1 MLTSLIRASLRFRG
15 IVIALAFAL
24 VGYGAFCL
32 LHADYDV
39 FPEFAPPQ
47 VTIQTEAPGLSP
59 EQVELL
65 VTQPIENT
73 INGVPGLKSLR
84 SQSPQGLSIIV
95 AVFTDNT
102 DVYRARQVIA
112 ERLATLAGELPQGV
126 RAPTMTPL
134 SSPTGLVAAIG
145 LTSKRQNLMAVRS
158 AADWIIR
165 PRLLAVPGVSQVTVF
180 GGDVKEFQIQFD
192 PKKLVQHNLG
202 IEDVLAAARQATAIR
217 GAGFVENQ
225 NQRIVLHTE
234 GQATDTRIIAGT
246 VVAHQNGQNVT
257 LGDLAIVTT
266 APAPAFGAASIM
278 GQTGVILMV
287 NSQLHANILQ
297 VTAATDKAM
306 QELAPILKQQGLE
319 LHSDIFRPATF
330 IRTALANIRFSLLIG
345 AALVVIVLFLFLFNF
360 RVAAISC
367 TAIPLSLLTAIIV
380 LERFGLSLNTLTLG
394 GLAIAIGE
402 VVDDA
407 VIDVENILRRLRENT
422 HAEHPLSELEVV
434 LNASVEVRSAVVYAT
449 FAVALV
455 FIPVLT
461 ISGVAGR
468 IFAPLGIAYITAILA
483 SLLVALTVTP
493 ALSLLFLRDVAHREK
508 IPPVVRWL
516 QRHYQTILI
525 RVERHPLAVIGS
537 AILFILTGVAFT
549 SYLRTTFLP
558 EFREGH
564 YIAHVAML
572 PGTSIEESLRTGREI
587 TTALT
592 RLPFVRLVAQRVGR
606 AEQAEDTWG
615 VHYSEFEIDLKPT
628 TGREAGKAEDEIRET
643 LEHIPGIDAS
653 VNAFL
658 EERIN
663 ETISGYTAPVV
674 VNLFGNDL
682 DDLDRES
689 EQVMRVLSKVHGASG
704 VQAQAPLGVPQL
716 AMNLRPYDLARWGEN
731 PVAALDA
738 VHTAFGG
745 DIVGQVYQGNQ
756 VYDVDVILDSQQ
768 RRSPEQIAALPLK
781 VENGNYVTLGEL
793 ANVYETSGRFSIL
806 HDGARRV
813 QTITAQVTGRDV
825 SSFVEEAQRDVSQQ
839 VKFSPGSYVDFTGT
853 AEAEVQS
860 RHELL
865 VYSILAALGIV
876 LLLFIVLMNWRSVL
890 LVLANIPFAWVGGV
904 LIVFCT
910 DRTLSLGALVGF
922 VTLFGITLRNS
933 IMMISHFERLVS
945 VEGMPW
951 NLETALR
958 GALERLAPILMTATV
973 TGLGL
978 LPLALG
984 SGNSGRE
991 IEGPMAI
998 VILGGLITST
1008 ILNLLILPTL
1018 ALRFGKFGIRA
1029 EARG

>member
-1 MLTSLIRASLRFRG
+1 MLTALIRASLRFRG

-24 VGYGAFCL
+24 VGYGIFSL

-39 FPEFAPPQ
+39 FPDFAPPQ

-59 EQVELL
+59 EQVEML

-73 INGVPGLKSLR
+73 INGVPSLKSLR
-84 SQSPQGLSIIV
+84 SQSPQGLSVIV
-95 AVFTDNT
+95 AVFSDNT

-112 ERLATLAGELPQGV
+112 ERLSTLSGELPQGV
-126 RAPTMTPL
+126 HAPAMTPL
-134 SSPTGLVAAIG
+134 SSPTGLVAVIG
-145 LTSKRQNLMAVRS
+145 LTSSQRDLMAVRS
-158 AADWIIR
+158 AADWIVR
-165 PRLLAVPGVSQVTVF
+165 PRLLAVPGVAQVSVF

-202 IEDVLAAARQATAIR
+202 IEDVLASARQATAIR
-217 GAGFVENQ
+217 GAGFVENE
-225 NQRIVLHTE
+225 NQRVVLRTE
-234 GQATDTRIIAGT
+234 GQANSTRIIGGT

-257 LGDLAIVTT
+257 LADLATVET
-266 APAPAFGAASIM
+266 APAPAFGAASVM
-278 GQTGVILMV
+278 GQTGVVLMV
-287 NSQLHANILQ
+287 NSQLHANVLQ
-297 VTAATDKAM
+297 VTEATDKAM
-306 QELAPILKQQGLE
+306 KELAPVLKRQGIE
-319 LHSDIFRPATF
+319 LHPDLFRPAEF
-330 IRTALANIRFSLLIG
+330 IRTALANIRFSLLVG

-407 VIDVENILRRLRENT
+407 VIDVENILRRLRENA
-422 HAEHPLSELEVV
+422 HAERPRSELEVV
-434 LNASVEVRSAVVYAT
+434 LNASIEVRSAVVYAT

-455 FIPVLT
+455 FVPVLT

-468 IFAPLGIAYITAILA
+468 IFAPLGIAYIAAILA

-493 ALSLLFLRDVAHREK
+493 ALSFLFLRDVAHGEK

-516 QRHYQTILI
+516 QRHYRSILI
-525 RVERHPLAVIGS
+525 RVERYPYAVICAAGV
-537 AILFILTGVAFT
+537 LTFLGVIAATF
-549 SYLRTTFLP
+549 LRTAFLP

-564 YIAHVAML
+564 FIAHVAML

-592 RLPFVRLVAQRVGR
+592 KLPYVRLVAQRVGR

-615 VHYSEFEIDLKPT
+615 VHYSEFEIDLRPA
-628 TGREAGKAEDEIRET
+628 TGEEDKRAEEQIRKT
-643 LEHIPGIDAS
+643 LDTIPGIDAS
-653 VNAFL
+653 VNTFL

-674 VNLFGNDL
+674 ANIYGNDL
-682 DDLDRES
+682 DELDKES
-689 EQVMRVLSKVHGASG
+689 EEVIRVLSKVRGAAG
-704 VQAQAPLGVPQL
+704 IQAQAPLGVPQL
-716 AMNLRPYDLARWGEN
+716 AMNLRPFDLARWGQS
-731 PVAALDA
+731 PVAVLDA

-745 DIVGQVYQGNQ
+745 DIVGQIYQGNQ
-756 VYDVDVILDSQQ
+756 VYDVDVILDPHQ
-768 RRSPEQIAALPLK
+768 RRGPEQITALPLK
-781 VENGNYVTLGEL
+781 MENGNYVTLGGL

-813 QTITAQVTGRDV
+813 QTITAQVSGREV
-825 SSFVEEAQRDVSQQ
+825 SAFVRDAEKAISQQ
-839 VKFSPGSYVDFTGT
+839 VRLSPESYVDFTGT

-865 VYSILAALGIV
+865 LYSILAALGIV
-876 LLLFIVLMNWRSVL
+876 LLLFVVLMNWRNVL
-890 LVLANIPFAWVGGV
+890 LVLVNIPFAWLGGV
-904 LIVFCT
+904 AIVLCT
-910 DRTLSLGALVGF
+910 DRTLSLGAMVGF

-933 IMMISHFERLVS
+933 IMMISHFERLVG
-945 VEGMPW
+945 VEGLRW

-958 GALERLAPILMTATV
+958 GASERLTPILMTATV

-991 IEGPMAI
+991 IEGPMAV

-1008 ILNLLILPTL
+1008 LLNLLILPTL
-1018 ALRFGKFGIRA
+1018 ALRFGKFGVEEQR
-1029 EARG
+1029 